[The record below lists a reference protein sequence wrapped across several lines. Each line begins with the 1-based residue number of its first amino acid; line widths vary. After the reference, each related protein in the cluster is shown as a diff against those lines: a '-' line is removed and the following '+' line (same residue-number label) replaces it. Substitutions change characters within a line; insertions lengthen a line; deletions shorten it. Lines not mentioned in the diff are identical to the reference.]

1 MKANILYYYMSILRL
16 HVQVNCFR
24 ESVSF

>member
-24 ESVSF
+24 DSFSC